1 MLVYA
6 QRASEDE
13 SENGQAGIT
22 AVACLVFVSVESMSV
37 RCLPLAASSLP
48 ACVSPL
54 LARCEHVCVG
64 VVYELMWTGV

>member
-1 MLVYA
+1 MLVCA

-37 RCLPLAASSLP
+37 CCLPLAALSLP

-54 LARCEHVCVG
+54 RVSAARLVRTCVRWG
-64 VVYELMWTGV
+64 CV